1 MIEDLAQGLL
11 DKSIKGK
18 LTMPMLPEVAQKA
31 MQLAQDPD
39 SDAMGLA
46 NLIQSDQS
54 LAAHVMRIANSAAYS
69 PNGNIISLQQAI
81 SRLGMNMIAEITLT
95 AALSAVRFKIK
106 GYESTL
112 DTIWQHALL
121 SGLWGKEVARKA
133 RKNVEAAYIGGLLH
147 SIGKPV
153 IIQTLVND
161 NPTITAQQCLK
172 VCDLCFLQIG
182 VHIAKHWKMPEQV
195 VKAIQIQ
202 DENELSDAVYIGSL
216 FAQVNM
222 SDDPQWDDLIGQE
235 RLASLNLYEEDVAV
249 LIEQQEKI
257 QQAKTAM
264 ML

>member
-1 MIEDLAQGLL
+1 MIEELAQRLI
-11 DKSIKGK
+11 DKSVQGK

-39 SDAMGLA
+39 SDSLSLA

-54 LAAHVMRIANSAAYS
+54 LAAHVMRISNSATYS

-106 GYESTL
+106 GFESTL

-121 SGLWGKEVARKA
+121 SGLWSKEVARKA

-153 IIQTLVND
+153 IIQALVNE
-161 NPTITAQQCLK
+161 NMNITPEQCLK
-172 VCDLCFLQIG
+172 VCELCFLQIG
-182 VHIAKHWKMPEQV
+182 VDIAKHWKMPDQV

-202 DENELSDAVYIGSL
+202 DSNELSDAVYIGSQ
-216 FAQVNM
+216 FAMVNM
-222 SDDPQWDDLIGQE
+222 TEDKDWDQLIGQD
-235 RLASLNLYEEDVAV
+235 RLNSLNLYEEDVQD
-249 LIEQQEKI
+249 LI
-257 QQAKTAM
+257 AKHEDIEAAKSAM
-264 ML
+264 MI